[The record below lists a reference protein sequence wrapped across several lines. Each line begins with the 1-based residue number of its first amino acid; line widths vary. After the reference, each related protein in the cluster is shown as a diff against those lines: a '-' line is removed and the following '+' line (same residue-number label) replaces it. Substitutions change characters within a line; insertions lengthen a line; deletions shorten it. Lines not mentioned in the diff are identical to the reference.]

1 MHPDVAKMAAAAAA
15 AAQAP
20 ISRAPAPAPN
30 PYVLDPKDHPQ
41 IAQRA
46 PIPEQIG
53 RGGMVLGPR
62 DANGGYMVS
71 ALWSKTAKNTDCST
85 FPLARPFARV
95 TVNNWMAIWLV
106 FFCSGP

>member
-1 MHPDVAKMAAAAAA
+1 MHCSGVSLYLSGSFHLHLAFLLATQTVHPDVAKMAAAAAA

-62 DANGGYMVS
+62 DANGGYMV
-71 ALWSKTAKNTDCST
+71 
-85 FPLARPFARV
+85 
-95 TVNNWMAIWLV
+95 I
-106 FFCSGP
+106 FFCSEF